1 MHTELSGENIEALC
15 VFSKRIAKAFDKNR
29 SSHVMFFMQQAFD
42 DLYEDGLSWNDT
54 EQLLSN
60 IITICELRDFLK
72 A

>member
-1 MHTELSGENIEALC
+1 M
-15 VFSKRIAKAFDKNR
+15 
-29 SSHVMFFMQQAFD
+29 MFFMQQAFD

-60 IITICELRDFLK
+60 IITICELRDFLR